1 MKNDLSFK
9 VLAATVL
16 AGLFL
21 SLVDASTPR
30 ENPAAAASMEA
41 VVASAPAAAAANAS
55 TPAAASGTLALS
67 EP

>member
-9 VLAATVL
+9 ILAATVL

-21 SLVDASTPR
+21 SLVDASTVR
-30 ENPAAAASMEA
+30 ENPAPAATAEVAA
-41 VVASAPAAAAANAS
+41 VSAPAVA
-55 TPAAASGTLALS
+55 PAPASGTLALS

>member
-21 SLVDASTPR
+21 SLVDASTAR
-30 ENPAAAASMEA
+30 ENPAAAAD
-41 VVASAPAAAAANAS
+41 VAAISAPITVNATAS
-55 TPAAASGTLALS
+55 TPATTSCSLALAD
-67 EP
+67 P

>member
-21 SLVDASTPR
+21 SLVDASTAR
-30 ENPAAAASMEA
+30 ENPAAAAEVA
-41 VVASAPAAAAANAS
+41 VLSAPAVAGAHVA
-55 TPAAASGTLALS
+55 TPAATSGALALS

>member
-21 SLVDASTPR
+21 SLVDASTAR
-30 ENPAAAASMEA
+30 ETPEAATASDVIAAAA
-41 VVASAPAAAAANAS
+41 PAS
-55 TPAAASGTLALS
+55 TSGTLALS

>member
-21 SLVDASTPR
+21 SLVDASTAR
-30 ENPAAAASMEA
+30 ENPAAAAEVA
-41 VVASAPAAAAANAS
+41 VISAPAAAGAHAV
-55 TPAAASGTLALS
+55 TPAAATSGALALS

>member
-21 SLVDASTPR
+21 SLVDASAVR
-30 ENPAAAASMEA
+30 ENPAPAATAE
-41 VVASAPAAAAANAS
+41 VAAISISAPAVA
-55 TPAAASGTLALS
+55 PAPASGALALS

>member
-21 SLVDASTPR
+21 SLVDASTAR
-30 ENPAAAASMEA
+30 GTPAPATDVTAISAP
-41 VVASAPAAAAANAS
+41 VTVPASAD
-55 TPAAASGTLALS
+55 THGTLALS